1 MKIKLHC
8 QFSPKEFTHLGH
20 HGHDLPRAELEGV
33 LLRAGEVSQHPGV
46 LKLAR
51 PRLDNELAH
60 QVPDRG
66 RLGCADHYAASSLE
80 RDLEA
85 VSLDGAHLANVLETE
100 EVDNL
105 ESGVI
110 M

>member
-1 MKIKLHC
+1 MC
-8 QFSPKEFTHLGH
+8 PW
-20 HGHDLPRAELEGV
+20 P
-33 LLRAGEVSQHPGV
+33 
-46 LKLAR
+46 
-51 PRLDNELAH
+51 
-60 QVPDRG
+60 G

-105 ESGVI
+105 ESGV
-110 M
+110 